1 MQITARKLISA
12 VSVSE
17 RIWFCIKENLIVSDE
32 LLGRIRWWTQW
43 KKEKSKFLHKIKKK
57 KIRIPKGLWEKLR
70 GWEKGREIGS
80 NSVGF
85 GRGGFGSGG
94 RKTTGSKTKEM

>member
-1 MQITARKLISA
+1 MNSMRK
-12 VSVSE
+12 
-17 RIWFCIKENLIVSDE
+17 R
-32 LLGRIRWWTQW
+32 
-43 KKEKSKFLHKIKKK
+43 KIKIPPQNLKK

-70 GWEKGREIGS
+70 EWEKGREIGS